1 MMWLAVVGGIVI
13 VFGFVVFFGAPYVPS
28 RRKYIAR
35 MFEELRPI
43 DESDTVVDIG
53 SGDGVVLREVSR
65 RGARAVGY
73 ELNPLLA
80 WISRLLSGGDSR
92 VAIHLANAWRV
103 TLPKETTVVYIFSVH
118 RDADKLIRLMKKEAK
133 RLGRP
138 LSLVCYANP
147 LPNMKPVRSFEA
159 YHLYIF

>member
-1 MMWLAVVGGIVI
+1 MIWLALVGGIII

-35 MFEELRPI
+35 MFDELRPI
-43 DESDTVVDIG
+43 DASDTVVDIG

-73 ELNPLLA
+73 ELNPLLV
-80 WISRLLSGGDSR
+80 WISRRLSAGDKKVS
-92 VAIHLANAWRV
+92 VVLANAWHV
-103 TLPKETTVVYIFSVH
+103 TFPEDTTVVYIFSVH
-118 RDADKLIRLMKKEAK
+118 RDAEKLINLMTHEAK

-138 LSLVCYANP
+138 LTLICYANP
-147 LPNMKPVRSFEA
+147 LPRIQPTRTFEA